1 MITGRSSYRR
11 HLPHF
16 QSDFK
21 TYFVTFTTYDRYV
34 LPERARDVVLRHV
47 VQSTMYWLH
56 VAVVM
61 PDHVHVLITPGWGSD
76 GLTHPLRAIMQR
88 VKGASSREANLAI
101 GRRGTLWLQ
110 ESFDHELRREDS
122 LPQKAE
128 YIRQNPVRKGLVER
142 PEDYPWLHW
151 NPRQT

>member
-1 MITGRSSYRR
+1 MITGRNAYRR

-21 TYFVTFTTYDRYV
+21 TYFITFVTQHRFV

-47 VQSTMYWLH
+47 TQCAAYWLH

-61 PDHVHVLITPGWGSD
+61 PDHVHLLATP
-76 GLTHPLRAIMQR
+76 THALRVVIGR
-88 VKGASSREANLAI
+88 IKGASSREVNLAI
-101 GRRGTLWLQ
+101 GRRGTLWQQ
-110 ESFDHELRREDS
+110 ESFDHELRSDES
-122 LPQKAE
+122 LLQKAE

-142 PEDYPWLHW
+142 AEDYPWLWW
-151 NPRQT
+151 NPRP

>member
-1 MITGRSSYRR
+1 MVTGSNAYRR

-21 TYFVTFTTYDRYV
+21 TYFVTFVTHHRLV
-34 LPERARDVVLRHV
+34 LPEPVRDIVLRRV
-47 VQSTMYWLH
+47 VDCAMYWLH

-61 PDHVHVLITPGWGSD
+61 PDHVHALITPGWGTD
-76 GLTHPLRAIMQR
+76 GLTHPLSVILGR
-88 VKGASSREANLAI
+88 VKGGSSREANLAM
-101 GRRGTLWLQ
+101 GRRGALWQQ
-110 ESFDHELRREDS
+110 ESFDHQLRRQES

-128 YIRQNPVRKGLVER
+128 YIRQNPVRKGLVQH

-151 NPRQT
+151 NPSPM

>member
-1 MITGRSSYRR
+1 MITGSHSYRR

-21 TYFVTFTTYDRYV
+21 TYFVTFVTRKRFV
-34 LPERARDVVLRHV
+34 LPEPARDVVLRHV
-47 VQSTMYWLH
+47 VQCEMYWLH

-61 PDHVHVLITPGWGSD
+61 LDHVHVLITPGWGSD
-76 GLTHPLRAIMQR
+76 GLTHPLNLIMRQL
-88 VKGASSREANLAI
+88 KGASSREANLAI
-101 GRRGTLWLQ
+101 GRKGSLWLQ
-110 ESFDHELRREDS
+110 ENFDHQLRREES
-122 LPQKAE
+122 LLQKAE

-151 NPRQT
+151 NPKT